1 MGKDDKYMHDLFFG
15 SYSIPARLN
24 MLNYHI
30 QNNPKYA
37 YLKKN
42 FLLQQ
47 LYFDEVPQDVM
58 INGNKAEQ
66 PVFLKLSDNLDGSR
80 TSTDLVA
87 DAWLDMLNDKDEN
100 VANFAKDLVMYAY
113 LTSGSFSGW
122 NKLAKYIP
130 YEFISGQVD
139 SNFNLG
145 KYIKDTL
152 DNNSW
157 DIDEKSIILNLGTK
171 SGVIKKIGDKKAKF
185 FDKKAKNVLL
195 LSTDSPREM
204 IIKNINGVDRYFQL
218 YYHSQNSG
226 TAIYLLVKPKGFH
239 TRQGDIYEHYFDLGY
254 KANDV
259 KINKISQLN
268 ALINL
273 GLDAKVTAYDGKIEV
288 GDIVMD
294 SKTFIA
300 EEYDYMSGQVQVQE
314 KNNIKQFNNT
324 AQVYTYYK
332 LLAYGY
338 LDYAKDV
345 LDNPDKTVT
354 YQMWL
359 ESPQVQSVLTEKQ
372 VQTWDSIK
380 DDVWNHIIRY
390 DSQGNKYTLQDEQL
404 SKETESPNQDKYVN
418 HSGGAV
424 GSDSYWGT
432 IGEKY
437 GVVSEHYYYGNKTP
451 NGNHQITQEQ
461 FEEGK
466 EHVLKANET
475 LHRRPDA
482 YMNLLSRNYAQVK
495 NADAIFA
502 VGHLK
507 NGIVDGGTGWAVQM
521 AIDDNKP
528 VYVYDQTRKQW
539 FSNINGQ
546 WQVFSGI
553 PKLTK
558 NFAGIGTR
566 ELNQDGKDA
575 IKQVYENTFN
585 DEQMFDDSKFDQS
598 NMDHCKK

>member
-1 MGKDDKYMHDLFFG
+1 
-15 SYSIPARLN
+15 
-24 MLNYHI
+24 
-30 QNNPKYA
+30 
-37 YLKKN
+37 
-42 FLLQQ
+42 
-47 LYFDEVPQDVM
+47 
-58 INGNKAEQ
+58 
-66 PVFLKLSDNLDGSR
+66 
-80 TSTDLVA
+80 
-87 DAWLDMLNDKDEN
+87 MLNDKDEN
-100 VANFAKDLVMYAY
+100 VSNFAKDLVMYAY

-152 DNNSW
+152 YNNSW

-185 FDKKAKNVLL
+185 FDKKTKNVLL

-218 YYHSQNSG
+218 YYHSQHYG
-226 TAIYLLVKPKGFH
+226 EAIYLLVKPKGFH

-259 KINKISQLN
+259 RINKISQLN

-273 GLDAKVTAYDGKIEV
+273 GLDAKTTAYDGKIEV

-300 EEYDYMSGQVQVQE
+300 EEYDYMNGPVQVQE
-314 KNNIKQFNNT
+314 KNNIKQFKNT

-380 DDVWNHIIRY
+380 DDVQNHIIRY

-424 GSDSYWGT
+424 GSDSYWSA

-437 GVVSEHYYYGNKTP
+437 GVISQNYS
-451 NGNHQITQEQ
+451 
-461 FEEGK
+461 
-466 EHVLKANET
+466 NET
-475 LHRRPDA
+475 K
-482 YMNLLSRNYAQVK
+482 SQVQ
-495 NADAIFA
+495 NSDAIFA

-507 NGIVDGGTGWAVQM
+507 NGVVEGSTGQTVQM
-521 AIDDNKP
+521 AINDNKP
-528 VYVYDQTRKQW
+528 IYVYDQIRKQW
-539 FSNINGQ
+539 FANLNGS

-558 NFAGIGTR
+558 NFSGIGTR
-566 ELNQDGKDA
+566 ELNNDGKDA